1 MVSMIR
7 CLSWA
12 VAAGGVLGVA
22 THAQAQA
29 GAIQPAILSVICER
43 VKPGMNLA
51 HDKHEEAWA
60 RASEGVKGF
69 ATSFA
74 IQSMTGPQES
84 CWLTRAA
91 NFEALGRNNELYN
104 SSTGYTAAL
113 PTLLGEDG
121 KYVSDVRAYIAMLR
135 TDLTEGAMPTLAERR
150 FASWG
155 EWRVRPGNGAI
166 FEAALKAYVAAAKR
180 AGNKPAFR
188 VYQVMHGAPG
198 ETYWLFTSQ
207 TTMAGFDAM
216 MSSDPK
222 TEAAFTADDRKLFED
237 FFTKV
242 MSTNS
247 NLWSYNVA
255 QSSLPADQRA
265 SDPFWKRKPNVA
277 AKKQP

>member
-1 MVSMIR
+1 MVGMKR

-12 VAAGGVLGVA
+12 VAAGGVLGVV

-29 GAIQPAILSVICER
+29 GTMQPGLLSVVCER

-51 HDKHEEAWA
+51 HDKNEEAWA
-60 RASEGVKGF
+60 RASESVPGF

-74 IQSMTGPQES
+74 LQSMTGPQES
-84 CWLTRAA
+84 CWLTRVA
-91 NFEALGRNNELYN
+91 NFEALGQNNERYA
-104 SSTGYTAAL
+104 SSTRYSAAL

-121 KYVSDVRAYIAMLR
+121 KYVSDVRMYIAMLR
-135 TDLTEGAMPTLAERR
+135 TDLSEGAMPTLAERR

-155 EWRVRPGNGAI
+155 EWRVRPGNGAS
-166 FEAALKAYVAAAKR
+166 FEAALKAWVAASKR

-242 MSTNS
+242 MSMNS
-247 NLWSYNVA
+247 NLWSYNAA
-255 QSSLPADQRA
+255 QSSLSADERA
-265 SDPFWKRKPNVA
+265 TDPSWKRKPKVV